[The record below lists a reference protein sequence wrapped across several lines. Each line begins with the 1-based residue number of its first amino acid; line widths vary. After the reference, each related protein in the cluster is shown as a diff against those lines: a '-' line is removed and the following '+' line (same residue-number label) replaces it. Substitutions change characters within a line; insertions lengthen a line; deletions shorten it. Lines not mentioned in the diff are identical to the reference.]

1 MDSQQ
6 PGLEFYKDDSGDWRW
21 HVTAVNGNVIA
32 ASTEGYENRGD
43 AEENAALSGF
53 RKVDPTQHTRWSAGA

>member
-6 PGLEFYKDDSGDWRW
+6 PGLEFYKDDAGDWRW
-21 HVTAVNGNVIA
+21 HVIAVNGNLIA
-32 ASTEGYENRGD
+32 ASSEGYENRGD

-53 RKVDPTQHTRWSAGA
+53 GEMAGGKGGPA